1 LKTDGKVNR
10 VFHSLKSGGY
20 APPLNPEALKKFYDA
35 KDKLINL
42 FEDESNVI
50 YHSLQEGEIVF
61 FGNTRVLHSRT
72 KFDPTTASRHL
83 QGMYVDHDAVSSAF
97 WLYRANL
104 SSLSQEPK
112 VKDEGKPVPKWTALN
127 EATQEELDHMS
138 AEYRK
143 DSEENQVQRVVDLL
157 IRQKGEHTRLGAPVD
172 LCLCTP

>member
-1 LKTDGKVNR
+1 LTTDGKVNR

-20 APPLNPEALKKFYDA
+20 APPLNPDSLKKFYAA
-35 KDKLINL
+35 KDKLISP

-50 YHSLQEGEIVF
+50 YHSLKEGEIGF

-104 SSLSQEPK
+104 STLSLEPK
-112 VKDEGKPVPKWTALN
+112 SESKPVPKWTALN
-127 EATQEELDHMS
+127 EATQ
-138 AEYRK
+138 A
-143 DSEENQVQRVVDLL
+143 LL
-157 IRQKGEHTRLGAPVD
+157 TSL
-172 LCLCTP
+172 TF